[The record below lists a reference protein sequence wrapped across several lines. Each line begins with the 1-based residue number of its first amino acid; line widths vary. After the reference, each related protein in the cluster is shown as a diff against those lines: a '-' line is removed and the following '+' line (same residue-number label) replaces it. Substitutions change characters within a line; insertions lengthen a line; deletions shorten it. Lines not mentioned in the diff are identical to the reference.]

1 MRLNRGKIP
10 PMRGWTCEGSIR
22 VRAACAQRAG
32 QCIYLIRDAA
42 LAYSTQTV
50 LCHVWTAPLVK
61 SFLGHVNISG
71 AVMSSA
77 CLCGEDPL
85 ALMLRPRE
93 LFAPITV
100 SRSIGR

>member
-1 MRLNRGKIP
+1 MTVHLLHCTSERCIADEISALSCLDGAP
-10 PMRGWTCEGSIR
+10 CQEFS
-22 VRAACAQRAG
+22 RA
-32 QCIYLIRDAA
+32 L
-42 LAYSTQTV
+42 
-50 LCHVWTAPLVK
+50 
-61 SFLGHVNISG
+61 VNISG